1 MLISAGNKTKEE
13 IKATI
18 KIIVANIPNSKLGLK
33 LENNKTRKPIPRV
46 MLVPIMALPVVKIV
60 VVVAFS

>member
-1 MLISAGNKTKEE
+1 MSAGNKTKEE

-33 LENNKTRKPIPRV
+33 LENNKTRKPMPSVI
-46 MLVPIMALPVVKIV
+46 LVPIMALPVVNIV